1 MLGVRCQTPTNAV
14 LADTGRFPL
23 LIRQHSSA
31 LKYLD
36 RLQKGTCPPLLRK
49 CLTIQIKLKEKGAA
63 CWFKRLST
71 ILESINSDHL
81 TFDLNKSIVSLF
93 DQAKAKMMTEINDNE
108 KYPKLRTYKTFK
120 TDMRLEPYLL
130 NNLPKT
136 IYTNIA
142 RFRLSSH
149 NLNIEL
155 GRHKR
160 PYIPANDRICDKC
173 DLNLVEDE
181 FHCLMVCPKWAYC
194 RETLFRLALKLIDG
208 FLVIDPS
215 MQFHKIMTSKD
226 MTLNIALGKFLVMAL
241 KSD

>member
-120 TDMRLEPYLL
+120 TDMRIEPYLL
-130 NNLPKT
+130 HNLSKT
-136 IYTNIA
+136 LYTNIA

-160 PYIPANDRICDKC
+160 PYVPASDRICDKC

-181 FHCLMVCPKWAYC
+181 IHCLMICPKWANC
-194 RETLFRLALKLIDG
+194 RESLFRIAHKSIDG
-208 FLVIDPS
+208 FLVINQS
-215 MQFHKIMTSKD
+215 LQFHKIMTSKD
-226 MTLNIALGKFLVMAL
+226 MTLNIALGKFLALAL